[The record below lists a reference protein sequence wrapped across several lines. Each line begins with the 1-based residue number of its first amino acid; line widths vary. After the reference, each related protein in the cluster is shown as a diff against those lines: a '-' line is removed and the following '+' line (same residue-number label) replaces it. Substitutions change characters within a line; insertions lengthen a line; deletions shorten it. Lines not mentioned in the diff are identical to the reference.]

1 MSEIS
6 YSQIV
11 YPSAKKVDQTDSYFG
26 TVVEDPYRW
35 MEVLN
40 SPELKEWITEENRI
54 TNDYLSGI
62 PFRQKVKERITE
74 LYNFEKFGVPFR
86 AGDYYYY
93 YKNDGLQNQNVLY
106 RTKDF
111 SSEPEVF
118 IDPNTFSDDGT
129 VALTTVSASR
139 DGKFIVYGISKSGS
153 DWNEYFIMN
162 TDKKEKLNDHLK
174 WIKFSGVYWYKDGF
188 YYNRYDEPVK
198 NEELSNKNQFQK
210 VYYHRIGTEQSEDK
224 LVYEDKENP
233 DKSFAM
239 FSSDDERYL
248 YLSVSQK
255 GFTGNALYYKIASAD
270 VDFIPFPFADDFNS
284 RFSVIDNI
292 ESDIYLVTN
301 HESPNN
307 KVIIY
312 NPGNR
317 GYGYKVLIPEK
328 ETVITS
334 VNLLNNKFYVEYM
347 KDVTDR
353 MHEYD
358 VNGEF
363 IKEIKFPAPGTVTG
377 FSGKN
382 EDTETFYSFSS
393 FTYPSEVYRYDV
405 IEGKSELL
413 FKPDVKFNSG
423 DYETEQI
430 FYESKDGTK
439 IPMFLVYKKGMVR
452 NGTNPVLL
460 YAYGGFNVSQVPSF
474 SISRLLMMEKG
485 MIFALANIRGG
496 GEYGKKWHEAG
507 MLLNRQKVF
516 DDFIS
521 AAEYLIDNNYT
532 SSSKL
537 AIQGGSNGG
546 LLIGVAINQRPD
558 LFRVALPAVG
568 VMDMLRF
575 HKFTI
580 GWAWVTEYGSSESE
594 EYFKNLYSYSPYH
607 NLKTDLK
614 YPAVLVTTSD
624 HDDRVVPSHSFKYT
638 ARLQEVYKGE
648 NPVLIRIETE
658 AGHSA
663 GKPTAKIIN
672 ELTDVLSFLF
682 YNLGVSNF

>member
-1 MSEIS
+1 M
-6 YSQIV
+6 
-11 YPSAKKVDQTDSYFG
+11 
-26 TVVEDPYRW
+26 
-35 MEVLN
+35 
-40 SPELKEWITEENRI
+40 
-54 TNDYLSGI
+54 
-62 PFRQKVKERITE
+62 
-74 LYNFEKFGVPFR
+74 
-86 AGDYYYY
+86 
-93 YKNDGLQNQNVLY
+93 
-106 RTKDF
+106 
-111 SSEPEVF
+111 
-118 IDPNTFSDDGT
+118 
-129 VALTTVSASR
+129 
-139 DGKFIVYGISKSGS
+139 
-153 DWNEYFIMN
+153 
-162 TDKKEKLNDHLK
+162 
-174 WIKFSGVYWYKDGF
+174 
-188 YYNRYDEPVK
+188 
-198 NEELSNKNQFQK
+198 
-210 VYYHRIGTEQSEDK
+210 
-224 LVYEDKENP
+224 
-233 DKSFAM
+233 
-239 FSSDDERYL
+239 
-248 YLSVSQK
+248 
-255 GFTGNALYYKIASAD
+255 
-270 VDFIPFPFADDFNS
+270 
-284 RFSVIDNI
+284 
-292 ESDIYLVTN
+292 
-301 HESPNN
+301 
-307 KVIIY
+307 
-312 NPGNR
+312 
-317 GYGYKVLIPEK
+317 
-328 ETVITS
+328 
-334 VNLLNNKFYVEYM
+334 NLLNNKFYVEYM

-353 MHEYD
+353 MYEYD
-358 VNGEF
+358 INGEL
-363 IKEIKFPAPGTVTG
+363 IKEINFPSLGTVTG
-377 FSGKN
+377 FGGKN

-594 EYFKNLYSYSPYH
+594 EHFKNLYSYSPYH
-607 NLKTDLK
+607 NLKSGVN
-614 YPAVLVTTSD
+614 YPSVLVTTSD